1 MAEKAAALA
10 QKEAEKAEAEAKK
23 AAEKAAAEAKK
34 AEEKA
39 AAAEQKKNAARQSK
53 IESQVIQA
61 GGQVLKKTLLRL
73 LKLSKYVGIHHIPR
87 KSGGSLNIQKGQ

>member
-73 LKLSKYVGIHHIPR
+73 LKLSK
-87 KSGGSLNIQKGQ
+87 